1 MGKGTSEWG
10 ASGQL
15 GLNGMSALCRAC
27 CDWAQEQLRFPR
39 ILPRSP
45 KWDAVYPYSSVLI
58 LSSHGA
64 KGRRRELL
72 SQES

>member
-15 GLNGMSALCRAC
+15 GLNGMSALCSAC
-27 CDWAQEQLRFPR
+27 YDWAQEQLSFPC